1 MIKSNLLLFLG
12 ALFFWSATW
21 SIIGLTQVNIDLDP
35 SISVFIRFIIAG
47 LIILIFVALTKRNL
61 IFSIKDHLY
70 FFVLGIFLYSGNYIF
85 FYNSNIYLPSNIP
98 ATVFCLLTIFNILGE
113 RFIFKKPITSLTL
126 LGAILGITGIG
137 IIFFNDILNFSLNSG
152 TTLGLM
158 FALFATLSASIGNL
172 IAIYN
177 KRNFNIP
184 LLQNVAF
191 AMIYGAIVAFLMA
204 VVKGSEFYIPVANLS
219 YMAGL
224 TYLIIFG
231 SIISFLCYIRFIENT
246 SASTGGYI
254 GVAMPI
260 LALIISMIFENVKPD
275 IYFLSGLLIA
285 LLGLLLILK
294 QESLKGNI

>member
-1 MIKSNLLLFLG
+1 MVKSNLLLFLG

-21 SIIGLTQVNIDLDP
+21 SVIGLTQVNIDLDP
-35 SISVFIRFIIAG
+35 TISVFIRFIIAG

-113 RFIFKKPITSLTL
+113 RFIFNKPITILTL
-126 LGAILGITGIG
+126 FGATLGITGIA
-137 IIFFNDILNFSLNSG
+137 IIFFKDFLAFNLNSG
-152 TTLGLM
+152 TTLGLF
-158 FALFATLSASIGNL
+158 FALLATLSASIGNL

-191 AMIYGAIVAFLMA
+191 AMIYGALVALIVSFI
-204 VVKGSEFYIPVANLS
+204 KGAEFYIPLKNLN
-219 YMAGL
+219 YLLGQA
-224 TYLIIFG
+224 YLIIFG
-231 SIISFLCYIRFIENT
+231 SIISFLCYIRFIEKE
-246 SASTGGYI
+246 SATKGGYI
-254 GVAMPI
+254 GVIMPI
-260 LALIISMIFENVKPD
+260 LALIIAMIFEDVKPD
-275 IYFLSGLLIA
+275 IYFLIGLPLALFGLI
-285 LLGLLLILK
+285 LILK
-294 QESLKGNI
+294 QESVNK

>member
-1 MIKSNLLLFLG
+1 MLKLNLLLFLG

-35 SISVFIRFIIAG
+35 TISVFIRFIIAG

-85 FYNSNIYLPSNIP
+85 FYNSNVYLPSNIP

-113 RFIFKKPITSLTL
+113 RFIFNKPITTLTL
-126 LGAILGITGIG
+126 FGATLGITGIA
-137 IIFFNDILNFSLNSG
+137 IIFFKDFLSFNLNSG
-152 TTLGLM
+152 TTLGLL
-158 FALFATLSASIGNL
+158 FALLATLSASIGNL

-191 AMIYGAIVAFLMA
+191 AMIYGALVALIVSFI
-204 VVKGSEFYIPVANLS
+204 KGAEFYIPLKNLS
-219 YMAGL
+219 YLLGQA
-224 TYLIIFG
+224 YLIIFG
-231 SIISFLCYIRFIENT
+231 SVISFLCYIRFIEKE
-246 SASTGGYI
+246 SATKGGYI
-254 GVAMPI
+254 GVIMPI
-260 LALIISMIFENVKPD
+260 LALIIAMIFEDVKPD
-275 IYFLSGLLIA
+275 IYFLIGLPLALFGLI
-285 LLGLLLILK
+285 LILK
-294 QESLKGNI
+294 QESVNK

>member
-1 MIKSNLLLFLG
+1 MLKSNLSLFFG

-21 SIIGLTQVNIDLDP
+21 SIIGLTQVNINLDP
-35 SISVFIRFIIAG
+35 AISVFIRFIVAG
-47 LIILIFVALTKRNL
+47 FIILIFIALTKRKL
-61 IFSIKDHLY
+61 IFSIKDHVY
-70 FFVLGIFLYSGNYIF
+70 FFVLGLFLYSGNYIF
-85 FYNSNIYLPSNIP
+85 FYKSNVYLSSNIP

-113 RFIFKKPITSLTL
+113 KFIFKKSITILTL
-126 LGAILGITGIG
+126 LGALLGITGIA
-137 IIFFNDILNFSLNSG
+137 IIFFNDLISFNLNSG

-172 IAIYN
+172 LAIYN

-191 AMIYGAIVAFLMA
+191 AMIYGAIIALLIA
-204 VVKGSEFYIPVANLS
+204 IIKGSEFYIPITNFSYMIGLS
-219 YMAGL
+219 YL
-224 TYLIIFG
+224 VIFG

-260 LALIISMIFENVKPD
+260 LALIISMIFEDLKPD
-275 IYFLSGLLIA
+275 IYFLSGLPIT

-294 QESLKGNI
+294 QESDKR

>member
-1 MIKSNLLLFLG
+1 MVKSNLLLFLG

-21 SIIGLTQVNIDLDP
+21 SVIGLTQVNIDLDP
-35 SISVFIRFIIAG
+35 TISVFIRFIIAG

-113 RFIFKKPITSLTL
+113 RFIFNKPITILTL
-126 LGAILGITGIG
+126 FGATLGITGIA
-137 IIFFNDILNFSLNSG
+137 IIFFKDFLGFNLNSG
-152 TTLGLM
+152 TTLGLF
-158 FALFATLSASIGNL
+158 FALLATLSASIGNL

-191 AMIYGAIVAFLMA
+191 AMIYGALVALIVSFI
-204 VVKGSEFYIPVANLS
+204 KGAEFYIPLKNLN
-219 YMAGL
+219 YLLGQA
-224 TYLIIFG
+224 YLIIFG
-231 SIISFLCYIRFIENT
+231 SIISFLCYIRFIEKE
-246 SASTGGYI
+246 SATKGGYI
-254 GVAMPI
+254 GVIMPI
-260 LALIISMIFENVKPD
+260 LALIIAMIFEDVKPD
-275 IYFLSGLLIA
+275 IYFLIGLPLA
-285 LLGLLLILK
+285 LLGLILILK
-294 QESLKGNI
+294 QESVNK

>member
-1 MIKSNLLLFLG
+1 MIKSNLLLFLS
-12 ALFFWSATW
+12 ALIFWSATW

-35 SISVFIRFIIAG
+35 TISVFIRFIIAG
-47 LIILIFVALTKRNL
+47 LIILIFVASTKRKL
-61 IFSIKDHLY
+61 IFSLKDHVY
-70 FFVLGIFLYSGNYIF
+70 FFVLGVFLYSGNYIF
-85 FYNSNIYLPSNIP
+85 FYNSNVYLPSNIP

-113 RFIFKKPITSLTL
+113 KFIFKKKITFLTY
-126 LGAILGITGIG
+126 LGTIFGIIG
-137 IIFFNDILNFSLNSG
+137 IAIIFYNDLLIFNLNSG

-158 FALFATLSASIGNL
+158 FALLATLSASIGNL

-191 AMIYGAIVAFLMA
+191 AMIYGAIVALFVA
-204 VVKGSEFYIPVANLS
+204 IIKGSEFYIPVTNLS
-219 YMAGL
+219 YMFGL

-246 SASTGGYI
+246 SATTGGYI

-260 LALIISMIFENVKPD
+260 LALIISMIFEDVKPD
-275 IYFLSGLLIA
+275 IYFLSGLPIA
-285 LLGLLLILK
+285 LLGLILILK
-294 QESLKGNI
+294 QESVNK

>member
-1 MIKSNLLLFLG
+1 MLKSNLILFLG

-35 SISVFIRFIIAG
+35 TISVFIRFIIAG
-47 LIILIFVALTKRNL
+47 LIILIFVALTKRKL
-61 IFSIKDHLY
+61 IFSIKDHVY
-70 FFVLGIFLYSGNYIF
+70 FFILGIFLYSGNYIF
-85 FYNSNIYLPSNIP
+85 FYNSNVYLPSNIP

-113 RFIFKKPITSLTL
+113 KLIFKKTITTLTF
-126 LGAILGITGIG
+126 LGALLGITGIA
-137 IIFFNDILNFSLNSG
+137 IIFFNDFLSFNLNAG
-152 TTLGLM
+152 TTIGLI
-158 FALFATLSASIGNL
+158 FALLATLSASVGNL

-191 AMIYGAIVAFLMA
+191 AMIYGAVVALLLA
-204 VVKGSEFYIPVANLS
+204 IIKGSKFYIPVTNLS
-219 YMAGL
+219 YMVGL
-224 TYLIIFG
+224 SYLIIFG

-254 GVAMPI
+254 GVAMPV
-260 LALIISMIFENVKPD
+260 LALIISMIFEDVKPD
-275 IYFLSGLLIA
+275 IYFLSGLPIA

-294 QESLKGNI
+294 QESDKR

>member
-1 MIKSNLLLFLG
+1 MLKSNLSLFFG

-21 SIIGLTQVNIDLDP
+21 SIIGLTQVNISLDP
-35 SISVFIRFIIAG
+35 AISVFIRFIVAG
-47 LIILIFVALTKRNL
+47 FIILIFIALTKRKL
-61 IFSIKDHLY
+61 IFSIKDHVY
-70 FFVLGIFLYSGNYIF
+70 FFVLGLFLYSGNYIF
-85 FYNSNIYLPSNIP
+85 FYKSNVYLSSNIP

-113 RFIFKKPITSLTL
+113 KFIFKKSITILTL
-126 LGAILGITGIG
+126 LGAILGITGIA
-137 IIFFNDILNFSLNSG
+137 IIFFNDLISFNLNSG

-172 IAIYN
+172 LAIYN

-191 AMIYGAIVAFLMA
+191 AMIYGAIIALLIA
-204 VVKGSEFYIPVANLS
+204 IIKGSEFYIPITNFSYMIGLS
-219 YMAGL
+219 YL
-224 TYLIIFG
+224 VIFG

-246 SASTGGYI
+246 SASAGGYI

-260 LALIISMIFENVKPD
+260 LALIISMIFEDLKPD
-275 IYFLSGLLIA
+275 IYFLSGLPIT

-294 QESLKGNI
+294 QESDKR

>member
-1 MIKSNLLLFLG
+1 MLKSNLLLFFG

-35 SISVFIRFIIAG
+35 TISVFIRFIIAG
-47 LIILIFVALTKRNL
+47 LIILIFVALTKRKL
-61 IFSIKDHLY
+61 IFSIKDHVY

-85 FYNSNIYLPSNIP
+85 FYHSNVYLSSNIP

-113 RFIFKKPITSLTL
+113 KLIFKKTITTLTF
-126 LGAILGITGIG
+126 LGALLGITGIA
-137 IIFFNDILNFSLNSG
+137 IIFFNDFLSFNLNAG
-152 TTLGLM
+152 TTIGLI
-158 FALFATLSASIGNL
+158 FALLATLSASVGNL

-191 AMIYGAIVAFLMA
+191 AMIYGAVVALLLA
-204 VVKGSEFYIPVANLS
+204 IIKGSKFYIPVTNLS
-219 YMAGL
+219 YMIGL
-224 TYLIIFG
+224 SYLIIFG

-254 GVAMPI
+254 GVAMPV
-260 LALIISMIFENVKPD
+260 LALIISMIFEDVKPD
-275 IYFLSGLLIA
+275 IYFLSGLPIA

-294 QESLKGNI
+294 QESDKR

>member
-35 SISVFIRFIIAG
+35 TISVFIRFIIAG
-47 LIILIFVALTKRNL
+47 LIILIFVALTKRKL
-61 IFSIKDHLY
+61 IFSLKDHVY
-70 FFVLGIFLYSGNYIF
+70 FFVLGVFLYSGNYIF
-85 FYNSNIYLPSNIP
+85 FYNSNVYLPSNIP

-113 RFIFKKPITSLTL
+113 KIIFKKTITSLTL
-126 LGAILGITGIG
+126 LGAIFGIIG
-137 IIFFNDILNFSLNSG
+137 IAIIFYNDLLSFNLNSG

-158 FALFATLSASIGNL
+158 FALLATLSASIGNL

-191 AMIYGAIVAFLMA
+191 AMIYGAIVALFVA
-204 VVKGSEFYIPVANLS
+204 IIKGSEFYIPVTNLS
-219 YMAGL
+219 YMVGL

-260 LALIISMIFENVKPD
+260 LALIISMIFEDVKPD
-275 IYFLSGLLIA
+275 IYFLLGLSIA
-285 LLGLLLILK
+285 LLGLLLILR
-294 QESLKGNI
+294 QESGKR